1 MAITYSLIASNTL
14 GSTTQSVTFSSI
26 PQTYTDLVLRMSY
39 RTDAAGLFG
48 SNPAIRFNGDAAGNA
63 LYSYT
68 FIGGNGST
76 ASSTRESSISAL
88 YMQSSDS
95 AGNTANTFTSTEV
108 YIPNYTGTANK
119 PISIFKVAEQNAT
132 AAEMH
137 AFASLYRGTSAI
149 STILIGPSSNII
161 SNNFVTGS
169 SFYLYGIKNS

>member
-1 MAITYSLIASNTL
+1 MANTYTLIASSVL
-14 GSTTQSVTFSSI
+14 SATTQSVTFSSI

-39 RTDAAGLFG
+39 RTDAAGNFG
-48 SNPAIRFNGDAAGNA
+48 SNPAIRFNSDATA

-68 FIGGNGST
+68 FIQGNGST
-76 ASSTRESSISAL
+76 AESTRESSNLAL

-95 AGNTANTFTSTEV
+95 AGNTANTFTSNEM

-119 PISIFKVAEQNAT
+119 PISQFKVTEQNAT
-132 AAEMH
+132 GAEMH
-137 AFASLYRGTSAI
+137 IFASLYRGTSAI

-161 SNNFVTGS
+161 SNNFVSGS